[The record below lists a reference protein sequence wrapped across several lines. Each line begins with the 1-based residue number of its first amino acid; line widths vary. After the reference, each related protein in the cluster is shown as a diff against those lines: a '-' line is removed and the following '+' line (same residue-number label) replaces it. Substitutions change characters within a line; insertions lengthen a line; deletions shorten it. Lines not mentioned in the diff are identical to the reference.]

1 MPCFIKMAEASEK
14 SLQQLAAKVGRYP
27 EVAYHF
33 VREGLGYAVHR
44 VHGPES
50 PAQISVMRYLLR
62 HGLDLADLREMYEN
76 GSLSETVVAAIDDA
90 GGFERLNRHVSGQ
103 DLCWGLRDYAQ
114 QRWGRLARSVLA
126 AWGITETLDF
136 GRIVF
141 AMIDYDFMQKQPSDS
156 LDDFGNVFDF
166 AEAFDGCY
174 QIPFDA

>member
-1 MPCFIKMAEASEK
+1 
-14 SLQQLAAKVGRYP
+14 
-27 EVAYHF
+27 YHF

-156 LDDFGNVFDF
+156 LDDFGGVFDF

>member
-1 MPCFIKMAEASEK
+1 MSDPNEK
-14 SLQQLAAKVGRYP
+14 SLQQLAARIGRYP

-33 VREGLGYAVHR
+33 VREGLSYAVHR

-62 HGLDLADLREMYEN
+62 HGLDLSDLREMYES
-76 GSLSETVVAAIDDA
+76 GSLSATVASAIEDA

-114 QRWGRLARSVLA
+114 QRWGRMASVVLR
-126 AWGITETLDF
+126 AWGITETIDF
-136 GRIVF
+136 GNIVF
-141 AMIDYDFMQKQPSDS
+141 AMIDYDFMQKQPSDR
-156 LDDFGNVFDF
+156 LEDFQGVFEF

-174 QIPFDA
+174 RIAFEN